1 MKKIVPPVDISL
13 IEQELTED
21 KFLRHTTA
29 GNNTIYIITAHDS
42 PNIMREI
49 GRLRE
54 MTFREAG
61 GGTGKELDIDE
72 FDIAKIPFKQLIVWN
87 NENKEIVSSYRF
99 ILGKDVPL
107 DKEGYPHT
115 PTSKLFHFSTK
126 FIEGKWLKTIELGRS
141 FVQPKYQGT
150 TNPRVGLFSLDNLWD
165 GIGALAVVYPDSQF
179 YLGKMTMYNSYNRLA
194 RNLILFFLKK
204 YFKGKKDLI
213 TPIHPVTIDKR
224 RNIFRSIFRNNS
236 YREDFVALNDNIR
249 DLKTSIPPLIKS
261 YMSLSSTMKCFGASA
276 NPEFGPVEEI
286 AIMIKI
292 KDINEDKKKRYIYS
306 YEKREKKAEKRRRRA
321 ENKIQKAET
330 RKQKRE
336 KRKEE

>member
-1 MKKIVPPVDISL
+1 MKNIIPPVEVSL
-13 IEQELTED
+13 LEQELTED

-42 PNIMREI
+42 PNLMREI
-49 GRLRE
+49 ARLRE
-54 MTFREAG
+54 ITFREAG

-72 FDIAKIPFKQLIVWN
+72 YDTARVPFRQLIVWSN
-87 NENKEIVSSYRF
+87 VAKEIISSYRF

-107 DKEGYPHT
+107 DKNGYPHT
-115 PTSKLFHFSTK
+115 PTSKLFHFSKK
-126 FIEGKWLKTIELGRS
+126 FIETKWLKTIELGRS

-150 TNPRVGLFSLDNLWD
+150 TNPRLGLFSLDNLWD

-194 RNLILFFLKK
+194 RNWILIFLKK
-204 YFKGKKDLI
+204 YFKGNKDLI
-213 TPIHPVTIDKR
+213 APIHPVEIDKKK
-224 RNIFRSIFRNNS
+224 NVFRSIFGNDS
-236 YREDFVALNDNIR
+236 YREDFTSLNDNIR

-261 YMSLSSTMKCFGASA
+261 YMSLSTTMKCFGASA

-306 YEKREKKAEKRRRRA
+306 YEKKVEKRRL
-321 ENKIQKAET
+321 KAER
-330 RKQKRE
+330 RKQKAQ
-336 KRKEE
+336 